1 MAKRYKYHWTMIIL
15 KGGDKNGGLCTVEVH
30 CILEK
35 HPIEGVIEGAVI
47 EGSTRENQGAQNKT
61 KI

>member
-1 MAKRYKYHWTMIIL
+1 MEDFVLL
-15 KGGDKNGGLCTVEVH
+15 KVH

-35 HPIEGVIEGAVI
+35 HPIEGAIEVAVI